1 MANQNQTM
9 KHTMSMNVR
18 RLETELDAADMKRDE
33 IMKEFRGSIRSE
45 HDRYAE
51 CEHHLALEE
60 SQLRLQMIHN
70 ENLQSRLMTSE
81 NKASEESLAESS
93 GMRDMRIM
101 GLRSELHMKQSLLD
115 RMQHQL
121 TESKNQ
127 YHELSC
133 QQARRLSP
141 SRSPHEGLQHE
152 MYMQIVR
159 ERDSL
164 RVSKAEVDKLYSQ
177 TRAELIDT
185 ENLLKTFQKHFDAT
199 GKKYQDALDKIDH
212 MSNNPNVTSNLF
224 DKLHNEIDDRDTAI
238 ARLHTEVEAQKE
250 SLERAHRDAGRSI
263 KMLNDRRLVIKG
275 ATDYS
280 IPESHLTEMHQL
292 ASERFAEVEE
302 MSSTI
307 AALRLE
313 NQAASSSSQNKPAT
327 LLGYASNAMP
337 RNECEEKCAKL
348 KAELDEMKQ
357 EKNVEVRNLQDELR
371 KMEDRK
377 DYYKNNFSQAEDR
390 ANDEE
395 QEYRAEAEAFEKL
408 RNEYNTNVKE
418 LENLEKDRSKS
429 SVSLREAEKINLQP
443 WPKTTE
449 LSSWKGSVVHEVCV
463 ASGDRNYED
472 WKAWLAP
479 CLADQPDLDALAKA
493 PEVRFQ
499 SIDAKLSNALR
510 KVIENAGE
518 KSMQVKYDMSMK
530 NQMYGKSG
538 DFIKGRELFAMI
550 LISFKSPDHTEVLYN
565 AHHLYVFNYYGDDQL
580 EAFYNKW
587 LDIVYNMKHDDRP
600 STNSLRDTLFRKIEH
615 SKLMHFDISR
625 YRTFDEGHP
634 EKTYDFLITMIK
646 GYIARGKQE
655 RLLRDRE
662 RAVKL
667 SLSST
672 KAAPAPE
679 DAEKPAAPIRT
690 KKENKAAASSTGDPP
705 KRPKAKAK
713 SDAASVL
720 PTPSPKSHA
729 DKNNKKG
736 KGGKG
741 RSSSPVDKKKIF
753 CNYFFNKGGCNKGDK
768 CLYSHSQKVYDAK
781 MKGKK
786 GRSGSRDS
794 SKGKSKGSSSSAGPK
809 KRTCWNWQKGTCTFG
824 SKCKFLHADQSP
836 SASSERTSKK
846 TPKKRATPITIDSFF
861 DSDNEDAMDYSSPR
875 IASAKK
881 SSDARRISFDLEP
894 EVHEIAIENYQEGLP
909 KRIYRDPNKHYV
921 FWKIDDLTDDQ
932 SKSDNTLGSVRARAK
947 AIIMDRCGLHRF
959 VDEVRIII
967 GPKFDMLIKLDND
980 HEDLVFT
987 EELVEH
993 EVGKSL
999 KKSKNMMCISLPVQ
1013 AKDRRFIL
1021 DSGSG
1026 HDLISARKAER
1037 MNLKQRTCDPI
1048 MFHTANGS
1056 TATQTEAEIDLGTFD
1071 MTSHAY
1077 VLDDTPSVMSLGKR
1091 CMEEGYSFVWPSGK
1105 MPFMI
1110 TKDGERIDLTI
1121 HDNIPYVDLGTYECT
1136 PHECHHASK
1145 INDLLIHVQDDFSEL
1160 NDKDDV
1166 GQPSRRIYLDGES
1179 GLETLNEDQRCS
1191 RHVKKLKKKK
1201 KGRAA
1206 NRQKQ
1211 TATPGEEEEPPEDG
1225 EYTPGTPYDGPPGD
1239 ETDFEDDGHGA
1250 PEDAAEGDEDDIE
1263 IDVVEGE
1270 SRVAK
1275 RGTLKREA
1283 NSLNHKLTH
1292 RYKNPYCD
1300 SCIRAKMKHF
1310 KTRRGSYKR
1319 ELKKFG
1325 DLITFDAVDTSKV
1338 HDDVLVLEKEVLVVR
1353 DCFTG
1358 IIGAYPSDSR
1368 MTKDDVVRAVKQFIG
1383 AKKVRQAY
1391 SDHAPQFIEAMN
1403 EMKIPIDHSLPG
1415 RPQTNSIA
1423 ERTNQFILTATST
1436 CLLEA
1441 GLPPCFWR
1449 TAILCVCHL
1458 LNVEPNDDELS
1469 AWCKLHGSDFAG
1481 KLIPYGARV
1490 NYKPPK
1496 TREAGQLH
1504 KFGPDS
1510 IPGVFA
1516 GYHIGPGMHWSRQYK
1531 VWPLSEFVHQ
1541 NLGDDASKPE
1551 HRLLKPHL
1559 TEKVEMVT
1567 PLTFPCKQEYERVNT
1582 TLEGMKE
1589 KELLDGDPSK
1599 VPHGD
1604 DEEQDHDEDDDGLD
1618 DGDDGGPGPSGG
1630 KVSKKPLDVS
1640 EDIFDKDKDPEEM
1653 TLQELID
1660 VQPEHWK
1667 SGKAGDG
1674 KVYLNDDGEKVKLN
1688 VKGYPY
1694 KIGDDGRRLFKTSL
1708 RPKGTYSP
1716 EEWRKLSQSDR
1727 STILKSE
1734 KKKLEKKEAD
1744 DKAKRI
1750 VEEKKKK
1757 ALKKEK
1763 KDSKKDKD
1771 EPKSKDDEEDD
1782 ESKKDDSYSKSKKS
1796 DAGVGE
1802 VVKNKVTLP
1811 ITCTST
1817 YLDLYDIVD
1826 DDDVHGKRYIDCRE
1840 AKRNADASPCSDAST
1855 DVPDDE
1861 EYLTE
1866 WDEWSEVEK
1875 GRGPKAS
1882 WSGEVWNTLSG
1893 GISRFS
1899 LATPGEST
1907 MIKNGKCV
1915 NVKDMKNVATDDDDE
1930 FIAFPTMPCTS
1941 ASNQSHRTKIPPGG
1955 LGSKLFNAMVSRP
1968 VGRAEIESN
1977 PKAKE
1982 AMLKEWKGLRDQE
1995 VFDFTMVREYDDVV
2009 AEAKKSK
2016 KEVHMARVHGI
2027 CVEKN
2032 YQLSEDNPG
2041 RKFKGRGV
2049 LLGNQVK
2056 NQHWEAAFFQD
2067 LGNSPAS
2074 FEASRW
2080 ADFYGCLPGHAVK
2093 LADAIQAYIQA
2104 KLKGPLCW
2112 VELPTDAWPPE
2123 IQYWK
2128 FRRPVVRL
2136 DKALYGHPD
2145 SGTMW
2150 EQHCDKK
2157 VQEIGFK
2164 PIGEEWPSMY
2174 FHDELKLLLVIYVDD
2189 LKLAGPSENLAKGWE
2204 MLRTV
2209 LRIEPETDLGLYLG
2223 CVLSQGET
2231 QLHNGKKVKT
2241 ITYNMEGLL
2250 KLSVEKYLDIIG
2262 KDTKLKK
2269 VSTPSLPEE
2278 TKSSPYRA
2286 PSDGKRKVECP
2297 WCAHSFDPEMPA
2309 LPETGNSRPG
2319 QDSESLSRGNLAPP
2333 AASVLM
2339 KLLYAARIAR
2349 FDLLRS
2355 INALAR
2361 NVTKWTKDDDAR
2373 LHHLMC
2379 YVNSTLSLKMIGWVG
2394 DKIEDLSLGL
2404 FADADFA
2411 GCAQSLRSTSG
2422 SHLQVQGKF
2431 TRFPLAGG
2439 SKRQGCVSHSTPEA
2453 EIVAADTAL
2462 RTLGIPALSLWK
2474 VLAKVFPQLLFHDD
2488 NQGMIGVVRS
2498 GRNPTMRHLERTHGI
2513 SIASMHEHFQKDHFV
2528 LIYEIT
2534 AKMAADIHT
2543 KGFKN
2548 PMAWKKACM
2557 LINLLEPQD
2566 LQSKEVLDMLQPS
2579 TDVDMTTR
2587 QVFQSKTEDIPNFP
2601 YTETPILPKEVYRKG
2616 LTSKEKLQYLPGM
2629 DPIFVVKQPVFY
2641 RPKPPGLI
2649 VPPDVLRSTW
2659 VLINGAWTKVEHR
2672 ASPPEQAIRFDKW
2685 VERACFQY
2693 HSPNK
2698 QPLIPDTVS
2707 QSVSTTS
2714 THRVM
2719 SSKHVHAP
2727 PAHSSSQRDSCAST
2741 SPNRVQHP
2749 ADSPMLM
2756 FSVDALFLDAQTS
2769 PSQHPKSIHQC
2780 LQPATRVINTLMRL
2794 VHGGSEGEGW
2804 HSHSEKGHSQS
2815 TSTPGPCHKHP
2826 ESDINDTIPHVN
2838 STRKSQVLDKKNEDY
2853 WQWDGK
2859 ETLIRIHK
2867 TPRRQNFVPQD
2878 CEDCPC
2884 DPRIICDERETE
2896 QKFKTNTR
2904 VIKDMW
2910 RFKGDNHESTNKLNE
2925 FWTGKSTF
2933 KVLANAEVIDGDKNC
2948 KVSQGVITLCTHCD
2962 ELNTIPIT
2970 DVLSLIN
2977 ITLK

>member
-1 MANQNQTM
+1 MTEQDSSDNAFSFSGHAVAPAAGTQSNSSQSIDTGGSETSELRRSLPRRPLVAPRGRQISTMQAIEDRDSTPGKRRSSARQSSPPMTPRTKAKPTSSNPPSPIQDATPSGVGSYQQVNAPSSGSDIFTAYQSELAEYKTSLEKATEEESVLQARLTETAAYAYQQFNFLESTTHQEMTSMTEQLQMLNFELQAAQQEDEGATYRIEELERYQTMSNEAASHLEFRYSQLRSEFNEQMGQANAIMVHVGADANAHINQLRLELESAEMNAKQEALAVGYANDQTCALQIEMLEVANQNQTM

-141 SRSPHEGLQHE
+141 SRSPHGGLQHE

-224 DKLHNEIDDRDTAI
+224 DNLHNEIDDRDTAI

-263 KMLNDRRLVIKG
+263 KMLNNRRLVIKG

-307 AALRLE
+307 AALKLE

-327 LLGYASNAMP
+327 LLGYPSNAMP

-348 KAELDEMKQ
+348 KAELDEVKQ

-408 RNEYNTNVKE
+408 RNEYNNVKE

-538 DFIKGRELFAMI
+538 DFIKGRELFAII

-672 KAAPAPE
+672 KTAPAPE

-690 KKENKAAASSTGDPP
+690 KKENEAAASSTGDPP

-768 CLYSHSQKVYDAK
+768 CLYSHSQKIYDAK

-861 DSDNEDAMDYSSPR
+861 DSDNEDAMNYSSPR

-967 GPKFDMLIKLDND
+967 GPKYDILIKLDND

-1160 NDKDDV
+1160 NDIDDV

-1179 GLETLNEDQRCS
+1179 G
-1191 RHVKKLKKKK
+1191 
-1201 KGRAA
+1201 
-1206 NRQKQ
+1206 
-1211 TATPGEEEEPPEDG
+1211 
-1225 EYTPGTPYDGPPGD
+1225 
-1239 ETDFEDDGHGA
+1239 
-1250 PEDAAEGDEDDIE
+1250 
-1263 IDVVEGE
+1263 
-1270 SRVAK
+1270 
-1275 RGTLKREA
+1275 
-1283 NSLNHKLTH
+1283 
-1292 RYKNPYCD
+1292 
-1300 SCIRAKMKHF
+1300 
-1310 KTRRGSYKR
+1310 
-1319 ELKKFG
+1319 
-1325 DLITFDAVDTSKV
+1325 
-1338 HDDVLVLEKEVLVVR
+1338 
-1353 DCFTG
+1353 
-1358 IIGAYPSDSR
+1358 
-1368 MTKDDVVRAVKQFIG
+1368 
-1383 AKKVRQAY
+1383 
-1391 SDHAPQFIEAMN
+1391 
-1403 EMKIPIDHSLPG
+1403 
-1415 RPQTNSIA
+1415 
-1423 ERTNQFILTATST
+1423 
-1436 CLLEA
+1436 
-1441 GLPPCFWR
+1441 FWR
-1449 TAILCVCHL
+1449 H
-1458 LNVEPNDDELS
+1458 
-1469 AWCKLHGSDFAG
+1469 
-1481 KLIPYGARV
+1481 
-1490 NYKPPK
+1490 
-1496 TREAGQLH
+1496 
-1504 KFGPDS
+1504 
-1510 IPGVFA
+1510 
-1516 GYHIGPGMHWSRQYK
+1516 
-1531 VWPLSEFVHQ
+1531 
-1541 NLGDDASKPE
+1541 
-1551 HRLLKPHL
+1551 
-1559 TEKVEMVT
+1559 
-1567 PLTFPCKQEYERVNT
+1567 
-1582 TLEGMKE
+1582 
-1589 KELLDGDPSK
+1589 
-1599 VPHGD
+1599 
-1604 DEEQDHDEDDDGLD
+1604 
-1618 DGDDGGPGPSGG
+1618 
-1630 KVSKKPLDVS
+1630 
-1640 EDIFDKDKDPEEM
+1640 
-1653 TLQELID
+1653 
-1660 VQPEHWK
+1660 
-1667 SGKAGDG
+1667 
-1674 KVYLNDDGEKVKLN
+1674 
-1688 VKGYPY
+1688 
-1694 KIGDDGRRLFKTSL
+1694 
-1708 RPKGTYSP
+1708 
-1716 EEWRKLSQSDR
+1716 
-1727 STILKSE
+1727 
-1734 KKKLEKKEAD
+1734 
-1744 DKAKRI
+1744 
-1750 VEEKKKK
+1750 
-1757 ALKKEK
+1757 
-1763 KDSKKDKD
+1763 
-1771 EPKSKDDEEDD
+1771 
-1782 ESKKDDSYSKSKKS
+1782 
-1796 DAGVGE
+1796 
-1802 VVKNKVTLP
+1802 
-1811 ITCTST
+1811 
-1817 YLDLYDIVD
+1817 
-1826 DDDVHGKRYIDCRE
+1826 
-1840 AKRNADASPCSDAST
+1840 
-1855 DVPDDE
+1855 
-1861 EYLTE
+1861 
-1866 WDEWSEVEK
+1866 
-1875 GRGPKAS
+1875 
-1882 WSGEVWNTLSG
+1882 
-1893 GISRFS
+1893 
-1899 LATPGEST
+1899 
-1907 MIKNGKCV
+1907 
-1915 NVKDMKNVATDDDDE
+1915 
-1930 FIAFPTMPCTS
+1930 
-1941 ASNQSHRTKIPPGG
+1941 
-1955 LGSKLFNAMVSRP
+1955 
-1968 VGRAEIESN
+1968 
-1977 PKAKE
+1977 
-1982 AMLKEWKGLRDQE
+1982 
-1995 VFDFTMVREYDDVV
+1995 
-2009 AEAKKSK
+2009 
-2016 KEVHMARVHGI
+2016 
-2027 CVEKN
+2027 
-2032 YQLSEDNPG
+2032 
-2041 RKFKGRGV
+2041 
-2049 LLGNQVK
+2049 
-2056 NQHWEAAFFQD
+2056 
-2067 LGNSPAS
+2067 
-2074 FEASRW
+2074 
-2080 ADFYGCLPGHAVK
+2080 
-2093 LADAIQAYIQA
+2093 
-2104 KLKGPLCW
+2104 
-2112 VELPTDAWPPE
+2112 
-2123 IQYWK
+2123 
-2128 FRRPVVRL
+2128 
-2136 DKALYGHPD
+2136 
-2145 SGTMW
+2145 
-2150 EQHCDKK
+2150 
-2157 VQEIGFK
+2157 
-2164 PIGEEWPSMY
+2164 
-2174 FHDELKLLLVIYVDD
+2174 
-2189 LKLAGPSENLAKGWE
+2189 
-2204 MLRTV
+2204 
-2209 LRIEPETDLGLYLG
+2209 
-2223 CVLSQGET
+2223 
-2231 QLHNGKKVKT
+2231 
-2241 ITYNMEGLL
+2241 
-2250 KLSVEKYLDIIG
+2250 
-2262 KDTKLKK
+2262 
-2269 VSTPSLPEE
+2269 
-2278 TKSSPYRA
+2278 
-2286 PSDGKRKVECP
+2286 
-2297 WCAHSFDPEMPA
+2297 
-2309 LPETGNSRPG
+2309 
-2319 QDSESLSRGNLAPP
+2319 
-2333 AASVLM
+2333 
-2339 KLLYAARIAR
+2339 
-2349 FDLLRS
+2349 
-2355 INALAR
+2355 
-2361 NVTKWTKDDDAR
+2361 
-2373 LHHLMC
+2373 
-2379 YVNSTLSLKMIGWVG
+2379 
-2394 DKIEDLSLGL
+2394 
-2404 FADADFA
+2404 
-2411 GCAQSLRSTSG
+2411 
-2422 SHLQVQGKF
+2422 
-2431 TRFPLAGG
+2431 
-2439 SKRQGCVSHSTPEA
+2439 
-2453 EIVAADTAL
+2453 
-2462 RTLGIPALSLWK
+2462 
-2474 VLAKVFPQLLFHDD
+2474 
-2488 NQGMIGVVRS
+2488 
-2498 GRNPTMRHLERTHGI
+2498 
-2513 SIASMHEHFQKDHFV
+2513 
-2528 LIYEIT
+2528 
-2534 AKMAADIHT
+2534 
-2543 KGFKN
+2543 
-2548 PMAWKKACM
+2548 
-2557 LINLLEPQD
+2557 
-2566 LQSKEVLDMLQPS
+2566 
-2579 TDVDMTTR
+2579 
-2587 QVFQSKTEDIPNFP
+2587 
-2601 YTETPILPKEVYRKG
+2601 
-2616 LTSKEKLQYLPGM
+2616 
-2629 DPIFVVKQPVFY
+2629 
-2641 RPKPPGLI
+2641 
-2649 VPPDVLRSTW
+2649 
-2659 VLINGAWTKVEHR
+2659 
-2672 ASPPEQAIRFDKW
+2672 
-2685 VERACFQY
+2685 
-2693 HSPNK
+2693 
-2698 QPLIPDTVS
+2698 
-2707 QSVSTTS
+2707 
-2714 THRVM
+2714 
-2719 SSKHVHAP
+2719 
-2727 PAHSSSQRDSCAST
+2727 
-2741 SPNRVQHP
+2741 
-2749 ADSPMLM
+2749 
-2756 FSVDALFLDAQTS
+2756 
-2769 PSQHPKSIHQC
+2769 
-2780 LQPATRVINTLMRL
+2780 
-2794 VHGGSEGEGW
+2794 
-2804 HSHSEKGHSQS
+2804 
-2815 TSTPGPCHKHP
+2815 
-2826 ESDINDTIPHVN
+2826 
-2838 STRKSQVLDKKNEDY
+2838 
-2853 WQWDGK
+2853 
-2859 ETLIRIHK
+2859 
-2867 TPRRQNFVPQD
+2867 
-2878 CEDCPC
+2878 
-2884 DPRIICDERETE
+2884 
-2896 QKFKTNTR
+2896 
-2904 VIKDMW
+2904 
-2910 RFKGDNHESTNKLNE
+2910 
-2925 FWTGKSTF
+2925 
-2933 KVLANAEVIDGDKNC
+2933 
-2948 KVSQGVITLCTHCD
+2948 
-2962 ELNTIPIT
+2962 
-2970 DVLSLIN
+2970 
-2977 ITLK
+2977 

>member
-1 MANQNQTM
+1 MTEQDSSDNAFSFSGHAVAPAAGTQSNSSQSIDAGGSETSELRPSLSRRPLVAPRGRQISTMQAIEDRDSTPGKRRSSARQSSPPMTPRTKAKPTSSNPPSPIQDATPSGVESYQQVNAPSSGSDIFTAYQSELAEYKTSLEKATEEESVLQARLTETAAYAYQQFNFLESTTHQEMTSMTEQLQMLNFELQAAQQEDEGATYRIEELERYQTMSNGAASHLEFRYSQLRSEFNEQMGQANAIMVHVGADANAHINQLRLELESAEMNAKQEALAVGYANDQTCALQIEMLEVANQNQTM

-280 IPESHLTEMHQL
+280 IPESHLTEMHHL

-307 AALRLE
+307 AALKLG

-327 LLGYASNAMP
+327 LLGYPSNAMP

-390 ANDEE
+390 ANEE

-600 STNSLRDTLFRKIEH
+600 YTNSLRDTLFRKIEH

-672 KAAPAPE
+672 KTAPAPE
-679 DAEKPAAPIRT
+679 DAEKPAAPIKT
-690 KKENKAAASSTGDPP
+690 KKENEAAASSTGDPP

-809 KRTCWNWQKGTCTFG
+809 KRTCWNWQKGTCTLG

-1056 TATQTEAEIDLGTFD
+1056 TATQTEAEIDPGTFD

-1160 NDKDDV
+1160 NDIDDV

-1358 IIGAYPSDSR
+1358 IIGAYPSDR

-1403 EMKIPIDHSLPG
+1403 
-1415 RPQTNSIA
+1415 
-1423 ERTNQFILTATST
+1423 
-1436 CLLEA
+1436 
-1441 GLPPCFWR
+1441 
-1449 TAILCVCHL
+1449 
-1458 LNVEPNDDELS
+1458 
-1469 AWCKLHGSDFAG
+1469 
-1481 KLIPYGARV
+1481 
-1490 NYKPPK
+1490 
-1496 TREAGQLH
+1496 
-1504 KFGPDS
+1504 
-1510 IPGVFA
+1510 
-1516 GYHIGPGMHWSRQYK
+1516 
-1531 VWPLSEFVHQ
+1531 
-1541 NLGDDASKPE
+1541 
-1551 HRLLKPHL
+1551 
-1559 TEKVEMVT
+1559 
-1567 PLTFPCKQEYERVNT
+1567 
-1582 TLEGMKE
+1582 
-1589 KELLDGDPSK
+1589 
-1599 VPHGD
+1599 
-1604 DEEQDHDEDDDGLD
+1604 
-1618 DGDDGGPGPSGG
+1618 
-1630 KVSKKPLDVS
+1630 
-1640 EDIFDKDKDPEEM
+1640 
-1653 TLQELID
+1653 
-1660 VQPEHWK
+1660 
-1667 SGKAGDG
+1667 
-1674 KVYLNDDGEKVKLN
+1674 
-1688 VKGYPY
+1688 
-1694 KIGDDGRRLFKTSL
+1694 
-1708 RPKGTYSP
+1708 
-1716 EEWRKLSQSDR
+1716 
-1727 STILKSE
+1727 
-1734 KKKLEKKEAD
+1734 
-1744 DKAKRI
+1744 
-1750 VEEKKKK
+1750 
-1757 ALKKEK
+1757 
-1763 KDSKKDKD
+1763 
-1771 EPKSKDDEEDD
+1771 
-1782 ESKKDDSYSKSKKS
+1782 
-1796 DAGVGE
+1796 
-1802 VVKNKVTLP
+1802 
-1811 ITCTST
+1811 
-1817 YLDLYDIVD
+1817 
-1826 DDDVHGKRYIDCRE
+1826 
-1840 AKRNADASPCSDAST
+1840 
-1855 DVPDDE
+1855 
-1861 EYLTE
+1861 
-1866 WDEWSEVEK
+1866 
-1875 GRGPKAS
+1875 
-1882 WSGEVWNTLSG
+1882 
-1893 GISRFS
+1893 
-1899 LATPGEST
+1899 
-1907 MIKNGKCV
+1907 
-1915 NVKDMKNVATDDDDE
+1915 
-1930 FIAFPTMPCTS
+1930 
-1941 ASNQSHRTKIPPGG
+1941 
-1955 LGSKLFNAMVSRP
+1955 
-1968 VGRAEIESN
+1968 
-1977 PKAKE
+1977 
-1982 AMLKEWKGLRDQE
+1982 
-1995 VFDFTMVREYDDVV
+1995 
-2009 AEAKKSK
+2009 
-2016 KEVHMARVHGI
+2016 
-2027 CVEKN
+2027 
-2032 YQLSEDNPG
+2032 
-2041 RKFKGRGV
+2041 
-2049 LLGNQVK
+2049 
-2056 NQHWEAAFFQD
+2056 
-2067 LGNSPAS
+2067 
-2074 FEASRW
+2074 
-2080 ADFYGCLPGHAVK
+2080 
-2093 LADAIQAYIQA
+2093 
-2104 KLKGPLCW
+2104 
-2112 VELPTDAWPPE
+2112 
-2123 IQYWK
+2123 
-2128 FRRPVVRL
+2128 
-2136 DKALYGHPD
+2136 
-2145 SGTMW
+2145 
-2150 EQHCDKK
+2150 
-2157 VQEIGFK
+2157 
-2164 PIGEEWPSMY
+2164 
-2174 FHDELKLLLVIYVDD
+2174 
-2189 LKLAGPSENLAKGWE
+2189 
-2204 MLRTV
+2204 
-2209 LRIEPETDLGLYLG
+2209 
-2223 CVLSQGET
+2223 
-2231 QLHNGKKVKT
+2231 
-2241 ITYNMEGLL
+2241 
-2250 KLSVEKYLDIIG
+2250 
-2262 KDTKLKK
+2262 
-2269 VSTPSLPEE
+2269 
-2278 TKSSPYRA
+2278 
-2286 PSDGKRKVECP
+2286 
-2297 WCAHSFDPEMPA
+2297 
-2309 LPETGNSRPG
+2309 
-2319 QDSESLSRGNLAPP
+2319 
-2333 AASVLM
+2333 
-2339 KLLYAARIAR
+2339 
-2349 FDLLRS
+2349 
-2355 INALAR
+2355 
-2361 NVTKWTKDDDAR
+2361 
-2373 LHHLMC
+2373 
-2379 YVNSTLSLKMIGWVG
+2379 
-2394 DKIEDLSLGL
+2394 
-2404 FADADFA
+2404 
-2411 GCAQSLRSTSG
+2411 
-2422 SHLQVQGKF
+2422 
-2431 TRFPLAGG
+2431 
-2439 SKRQGCVSHSTPEA
+2439 
-2453 EIVAADTAL
+2453 
-2462 RTLGIPALSLWK
+2462 
-2474 VLAKVFPQLLFHDD
+2474 
-2488 NQGMIGVVRS
+2488 
-2498 GRNPTMRHLERTHGI
+2498 
-2513 SIASMHEHFQKDHFV
+2513 
-2528 LIYEIT
+2528 
-2534 AKMAADIHT
+2534 
-2543 KGFKN
+2543 
-2548 PMAWKKACM
+2548 
-2557 LINLLEPQD
+2557 
-2566 LQSKEVLDMLQPS
+2566 
-2579 TDVDMTTR
+2579 
-2587 QVFQSKTEDIPNFP
+2587 
-2601 YTETPILPKEVYRKG
+2601 
-2616 LTSKEKLQYLPGM
+2616 
-2629 DPIFVVKQPVFY
+2629 
-2641 RPKPPGLI
+2641 
-2649 VPPDVLRSTW
+2649 
-2659 VLINGAWTKVEHR
+2659 
-2672 ASPPEQAIRFDKW
+2672 
-2685 VERACFQY
+2685 
-2693 HSPNK
+2693 
-2698 QPLIPDTVS
+2698 
-2707 QSVSTTS
+2707 
-2714 THRVM
+2714 
-2719 SSKHVHAP
+2719 
-2727 PAHSSSQRDSCAST
+2727 
-2741 SPNRVQHP
+2741 
-2749 ADSPMLM
+2749 
-2756 FSVDALFLDAQTS
+2756 
-2769 PSQHPKSIHQC
+2769 
-2780 LQPATRVINTLMRL
+2780 
-2794 VHGGSEGEGW
+2794 
-2804 HSHSEKGHSQS
+2804 
-2815 TSTPGPCHKHP
+2815 
-2826 ESDINDTIPHVN
+2826 
-2838 STRKSQVLDKKNEDY
+2838 
-2853 WQWDGK
+2853 
-2859 ETLIRIHK
+2859 
-2867 TPRRQNFVPQD
+2867 
-2878 CEDCPC
+2878 
-2884 DPRIICDERETE
+2884 
-2896 QKFKTNTR
+2896 
-2904 VIKDMW
+2904 
-2910 RFKGDNHESTNKLNE
+2910 
-2925 FWTGKSTF
+2925 
-2933 KVLANAEVIDGDKNC
+2933 
-2948 KVSQGVITLCTHCD
+2948 
-2962 ELNTIPIT
+2962 
-2970 DVLSLIN
+2970 
-2977 ITLK
+2977 

>member
-1 MANQNQTM
+1 MTEQDSSDNAFSFSGHAVAPAAGTQSNSSQSIDTGGSETSELRPSLPRRPLVAPRGRQISTMQAIEDRDSTPGKRRSSARQSSPPMTPRTKAKPTSSNPPSPIQDATPSGVGSYQQVNAPSSGSDIFTAYQSELAEYKTSLEKATEEESVLQARLNETAAYAYQQFNFLESTTHQEMTSMTEQLQMLNFELQAAQQEDEGATYRIEELERYRTMSNEAASHLEFRYSQLRSEFNEQMGQASAIMVHVGADANAHINQLKLELENAEMSAKQEALAVGYANDQTCALRIEMLEVANQNQTM
-9 KHTMSMNVR
+9 KHSMSMNVR

-33 IMKEFRGSIRSE
+33 IMREFRSNIRSE

-60 SQLRLQMIHN
+60 SQLRLQVVHN
-70 ENLQSRLMTSE
+70 ENLHSRLMTSE
-81 NKASEESLAESS
+81 SKLSEESSSESG
-93 GMRDMRIM
+93 GMRDMRMM

-133 QQARRLSP
+133 QQARRSSP
-141 SRSPHEGLQHE
+141 SRSQSEELQYG
-152 MYMQIVR
+152 MYMQAVR
-159 ERDSL
+159 ERDNL
-164 RVSKAEVDKLYSQ
+164 KVSKAEVDNLYSRA
-177 TRAELIDT
+177 RAEILDN
-185 ENLLKTFQKHFDAT
+185 ESLLKTYQKHFDSI

-212 MSNNPNVTSNLF
+212 MSKNPNMTSALF
-224 DKLHNEIDDRDTAI
+224 DYLHNEIDDRDEMV

-263 KMLNDRRLVIKG
+263 RMLNDRRLVIKG

-280 IPESHLTEMHQL
+280 IPESHLTEMHHL
-292 ASERFAEVEE
+292 ANERFAEVEE

-307 AALRLE
+307 AALKLE
-313 NQAASSSSQNKPAT
+313 NQAASSSSQNMPAT
-327 LLGYASNAMP
+327 LLGNPSSAMP
-337 RNECEEKCAKL
+337 RSECEEKCAKL
-348 KAELDEMKQ
+348 KAELEEMKQ
-357 EKNVEVRNLQDELR
+357 EKNVEVRNLQDELK

-538 DFIKGRELFAMI
+538 DFIKGRELFAMV

-634 EKTYDFLITMIK
+634 EKTYDFLTTMIK

-655 RLLRDRE
+655 RLLKDRE

-667 SLSST
+667 SLSSNKT
-672 KAAPAPE
+672 APAPE
-679 DAEKPAAPIRT
+679 DTEKPAAPIKT
-690 KKENKAAASSTGDPP
+690 KKENEAAASSTGDPP

-713 SDAASVL
+713 SEAASVL

-794 SKGKSKGSSSSAGPK
+794 SRGKSKGSSSSAGPK
-809 KRTCWNWQKGTCTFG
+809 KKICWNWQKGTCTFG

-846 TPKKRATPITIDSFF
+846 TPKKKATPITIDSFF

-894 EVHEIAIENYQEGLP
+894 EVHEVVIENYQEGLP
-909 KRIYRDPNKHYV
+909 KRIYRDPNKQYI

-967 GPKFDMLIKLDND
+967 GPKFDMLIKLDNGHD
-980 HEDLVFT
+980 DLVFT

-993 EVGKSL
+993 KVGKSL

-1145 INDLLIHVQDDFSEL
+1145 INDLLIHTQDDFSEL
-1160 NDKDDV
+1160 NDLDDV
-1166 GQPSRRIYLDGES
+1166 GRPSRRIYLDGES
-1179 GLETLNEDQRCS
+1179 GLETLAEDQRCS

-1225 EYTPGTPYDGPPGD
+1225 EYEPGTPYDGPPGD

-1310 KTRRGSYKR
+1310 KTRRGAYKR

-1358 IIGAYPSDSR
+1358 IIGAYPSDR
-1368 MTKDDVVRAVKQFIG
+1368 MAKDDVVRAVKQFIG

-1510 IPGVFA
+1510 YSRSVCRIS
-1516 GYHIGPGMHWSRQYK
+1516 HWSR
-1531 VWPLSEFVHQ
+1531 
-1541 NLGDDASKPE
+1541 DA
-1551 HRLLKPHL
+1551 L
-1559 TEKVEMVT
+1559 
-1567 PLTFPCKQEYERVNT
+1567 
-1582 TLEGMKE
+1582 
-1589 KELLDGDPSK
+1589 
-1599 VPHGD
+1599 
-1604 DEEQDHDEDDDGLD
+1604 
-1618 DGDDGGPGPSGG
+1618 
-1630 KVSKKPLDVS
+1630 
-1640 EDIFDKDKDPEEM
+1640 
-1653 TLQELID
+1653 
-1660 VQPEHWK
+1660 
-1667 SGKAGDG
+1667 
-1674 KVYLNDDGEKVKLN
+1674 
-1688 VKGYPY
+1688 
-1694 KIGDDGRRLFKTSL
+1694 
-1708 RPKGTYSP
+1708 
-1716 EEWRKLSQSDR
+1716 
-1727 STILKSE
+1727 
-1734 KKKLEKKEAD
+1734 
-1744 DKAKRI
+1744 
-1750 VEEKKKK
+1750 
-1757 ALKKEK
+1757 
-1763 KDSKKDKD
+1763 
-1771 EPKSKDDEEDD
+1771 
-1782 ESKKDDSYSKSKKS
+1782 
-1796 DAGVGE
+1796 
-1802 VVKNKVTLP
+1802 
-1811 ITCTST
+1811 
-1817 YLDLYDIVD
+1817 
-1826 DDDVHGKRYIDCRE
+1826 
-1840 AKRNADASPCSDAST
+1840 
-1855 DVPDDE
+1855 
-1861 EYLTE
+1861 
-1866 WDEWSEVEK
+1866 
-1875 GRGPKAS
+1875 
-1882 WSGEVWNTLSG
+1882 
-1893 GISRFS
+1893 
-1899 LATPGEST
+1899 
-1907 MIKNGKCV
+1907 
-1915 NVKDMKNVATDDDDE
+1915 
-1930 FIAFPTMPCTS
+1930 
-1941 ASNQSHRTKIPPGG
+1941 
-1955 LGSKLFNAMVSRP
+1955 
-1968 VGRAEIESN
+1968 
-1977 PKAKE
+1977 
-1982 AMLKEWKGLRDQE
+1982 
-1995 VFDFTMVREYDDVV
+1995 
-2009 AEAKKSK
+2009 
-2016 KEVHMARVHGI
+2016 
-2027 CVEKN
+2027 
-2032 YQLSEDNPG
+2032 
-2041 RKFKGRGV
+2041 
-2049 LLGNQVK
+2049 
-2056 NQHWEAAFFQD
+2056 
-2067 LGNSPAS
+2067 
-2074 FEASRW
+2074 
-2080 ADFYGCLPGHAVK
+2080 
-2093 LADAIQAYIQA
+2093 
-2104 KLKGPLCW
+2104 
-2112 VELPTDAWPPE
+2112 
-2123 IQYWK
+2123 
-2128 FRRPVVRL
+2128 
-2136 DKALYGHPD
+2136 
-2145 SGTMW
+2145 
-2150 EQHCDKK
+2150 
-2157 VQEIGFK
+2157 
-2164 PIGEEWPSMY
+2164 
-2174 FHDELKLLLVIYVDD
+2174 
-2189 LKLAGPSENLAKGWE
+2189 
-2204 MLRTV
+2204 
-2209 LRIEPETDLGLYLG
+2209 
-2223 CVLSQGET
+2223 
-2231 QLHNGKKVKT
+2231 VKT
-2241 ITYNMEGLL
+2241 IQSM
-2250 KLSVEKYLDIIG
+2250 
-2262 KDTKLKK
+2262 
-2269 VSTPSLPEE
+2269 
-2278 TKSSPYRA
+2278 A
-2286 PSDGKRKVECP
+2286 
-2297 WCAHSFDPEMPA
+2297 
-2309 LPETGNSRPG
+2309 
-2319 QDSESLSRGNLAPP
+2319 SE
-2333 AASVLM
+2333 
-2339 KLLYAARIAR
+2339 
-2349 FDLLRS
+2349 
-2355 INALAR
+2355 
-2361 NVTKWTKDDDAR
+2361 
-2373 LHHLMC
+2373 
-2379 YVNSTLSLKMIGWVG
+2379 
-2394 DKIEDLSLGL
+2394 
-2404 FADADFA
+2404 
-2411 GCAQSLRSTSG
+2411 
-2422 SHLQVQGKF
+2422 
-2431 TRFPLAGG
+2431 
-2439 SKRQGCVSHSTPEA
+2439 
-2453 EIVAADTAL
+2453 
-2462 RTLGIPALSLWK
+2462 
-2474 VLAKVFPQLLFHDD
+2474 
-2488 NQGMIGVVRS
+2488 
-2498 GRNPTMRHLERTHGI
+2498 
-2513 SIASMHEHFQKDHFV
+2513 
-2528 LIYEIT
+2528 
-2534 AKMAADIHT
+2534 
-2543 KGFKN
+2543 
-2548 PMAWKKACM
+2548 
-2557 LINLLEPQD
+2557 
-2566 LQSKEVLDMLQPS
+2566 
-2579 TDVDMTTR
+2579 
-2587 QVFQSKTEDIPNFP
+2587 
-2601 YTETPILPKEVYRKG
+2601 
-2616 LTSKEKLQYLPGM
+2616 
-2629 DPIFVVKQPVFY
+2629 
-2641 RPKPPGLI
+2641 
-2649 VPPDVLRSTW
+2649 
-2659 VLINGAWTKVEHR
+2659 
-2672 ASPPEQAIRFDKW
+2672 
-2685 VERACFQY
+2685 
-2693 HSPNK
+2693 
-2698 QPLIPDTVS
+2698 
-2707 QSVSTTS
+2707 
-2714 THRVM
+2714 
-2719 SSKHVHAP
+2719 
-2727 PAHSSSQRDSCAST
+2727 
-2741 SPNRVQHP
+2741 
-2749 ADSPMLM
+2749 
-2756 FSVDALFLDAQTS
+2756 
-2769 PSQHPKSIHQC
+2769 
-2780 LQPATRVINTLMRL
+2780 
-2794 VHGGSEGEGW
+2794 
-2804 HSHSEKGHSQS
+2804 
-2815 TSTPGPCHKHP
+2815 
-2826 ESDINDTIPHVN
+2826 
-2838 STRKSQVLDKKNEDY
+2838 
-2853 WQWDGK
+2853 
-2859 ETLIRIHK
+2859 
-2867 TPRRQNFVPQD
+2867 
-2878 CEDCPC
+2878 
-2884 DPRIICDERETE
+2884 
-2896 QKFKTNTR
+2896 
-2904 VIKDMW
+2904 
-2910 RFKGDNHESTNKLNE
+2910 
-2925 FWTGKSTF
+2925 
-2933 KVLANAEVIDGDKNC
+2933 
-2948 KVSQGVITLCTHCD
+2948 
-2962 ELNTIPIT
+2962 
-2970 DVLSLIN
+2970 
-2977 ITLK
+2977 